1 MKSPLYLALTAL
13 AVASSFGFV
22 SSADG
27 AQLIFNDASSVEDLN
42 QRLLDLRDQA
52 NGLQASA
59 RIESRELSDEEK
71 TRIAEIYSEF
81 ETIEARI
88 EAAVNREA
96 SPNSTRTQA
105 TAAAPRASGRKT
117 TPDMLPSR
125 ATGTEPAALAAV
137 AARAGVVFAA
147 GTKDF
152 AAKLFAQ
159 PRAAVEEMKPDD
171 FFNALA
177 TRTFVPGMRNAV
189 ATEGVGVDGGFD
201 VPPVWYRG
209 VIDQAMQMSEF
220 AQRCRVFPAES
231 NSLIIP
237 MLDTRNRSQ
246 GVAGLIANWAAE
258 AEQQTPQVMKWIQR
272 DMKLKKTFIL
282 SEASS
287 ELVED
292 GINYSAQLSEGMSLA
307 TAQTLDAAILYGTG
321 VGMPLGIL
329 NSDGAIEIAKESAQ
343 PADTIVWANLVKMYA
358 RLSPA
363 AQKRAVWFIT
373 PDALPSL
380 MAVKVP
386 DTDAPALLSG
396 GFNDAGAGAPA
407 MSIFGRPVVI
417 TEIAA
422 QVGDRGDIVL
432 ADMSQYALLVKRAA
446 RMENSNAPGFNRDV
460 VSFRMIMRVD
470 GIPLWP
476 STITPYNGGATQTWA
491 TYLAARA

>member
-1 MKSPLYLALTAL
+1 MKSTLSLALSAL
-13 AVASSFGFV
+13 AVATSFGFV
-22 SSADG
+22 SSAHG
-27 AQLIFNDASSVEDLN
+27 MPMLFNDSTPLEDLR
-42 QRLLDLRDQA
+42 QQLVDLNKQA
-52 NGLQASA
+52 NGIQAKA
-59 RIESRELSDEEK
+59 DAEDRDLTADEQE
-71 TRIAEIYSEF
+71 EINQIFASF
-81 ETIEARI
+81 EAVEARLDFATQRAQA
-88 EAAVNREA
+88 EPEKK
-96 SPNSTRTQA
+96 PRTSGRKTDPDMAPQMFGRQPAIDPAA
-105 TAAAPRASGRKT
+105 TAAAAF
-117 TPDMLPSR
+117 
-125 ATGTEPAALAAV
+125 
-137 AARAGVVFAA
+137 RAGVVFAA

-152 AAKLFAQ
+152 SAKLFAQ
-159 PRAAVEEMKPDD
+159 PRAAAQELKPDD

-201 VPPVWYRG
+201 VPTIWYRG
-209 VIDQAMQMSEF
+209 VIDQAMQASEF

-258 AEQQTPQVMKWIQR
+258 AEQQSPQVMKWIQR
-272 DMKLKKTFIL
+272 EMKLKKTFIL

-287 ELVED
+287 ELAED
-292 GINYSAQLSEGMSLA
+292 GINYSTQLSEGMSLA

-329 NSDGAIEIAKESAQ
+329 NSPGAIEIAREGSQA
-343 PADTIVWANLVKMYA
+343 ADTIVWDNLVKMYA

-363 AQKRAVWFIT
+363 CQKRAVWFVT

-386 DTDAPALLSG
+386 GTDAPALLSG
-396 GFNDAGAGAPA
+396 GFNDAGTGAPA

-432 ADMSQYALLVKRAA
+432 ADMSQYGLLVKRGA
-446 RMENSNAPGFNRDV
+446 RMENSNAPGFDRDV
-460 VSFRMIMRVD
+460 ISFRMIMRVD

-476 STITPYNGGATQTWA
+476 SAITPYNGGATQTWA
-491 TYLAARA
+491 TYLAPRA